1 MVRSVVRSN
10 VCSNGNGNGNN
21 LKTINTSTSAALVKS
36 TNSNSNFLST
46 PESPDLLEQLFTTVP
61 TFLISPCS
69 GLSSMSTSTP
79 SFRLSDYEFTKVKE
93 ILDAQAV
100 IVDER
105 KLPVVAHSTDYYD
118 SFISGEVYTRMY
130 IRFCKRMDLFRTL
143 PNDLQMAILKPFCFD
158 ICLLRM
164 AFNINMDTGEWPSLM
179 VTTIRQRKL

>member
-1 MVRSVVRSN
+1 M
-10 VCSNGNGNGNN
+10 
-21 LKTINTSTSAALVKS
+21 
-36 TNSNSNFLST
+36 TNSNNFLSST
-46 PESPDLLEQLFTTVP
+46 ESPEFLEQLFTRTVP

-79 SFRLSDYEFTKVKE
+79 NFRLSDYEFTKVKE

-105 KLPVVAHSTDYYD
+105 KLPVVAHSTDYHD